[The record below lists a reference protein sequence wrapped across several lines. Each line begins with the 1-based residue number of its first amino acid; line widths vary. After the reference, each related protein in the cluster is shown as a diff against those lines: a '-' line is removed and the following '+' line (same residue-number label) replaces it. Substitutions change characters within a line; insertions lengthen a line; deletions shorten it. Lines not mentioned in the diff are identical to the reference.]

1 MIKNNALPSK
11 KRKFKAKLQDRFK
24 NTLKRKSAL
33 SKTYE
38 TLLSRGILKKGLD
51 YCITIKI
58 TPNNIFCTL
67 KGVEKTLILLT
78 SGILKLKLTK
88 RKLKFVSKII
98 IKKFIR
104 NLKKIVANRTVLLT
118 ISGPVKIK
126 KQVLKQFV
134 KKLKST
140 GLIIFIKSKKS
151 FNGCRPRKARK
162 KKRKGFRIRA

>member
-1 MIKNNALPSK
+1 MILII
-11 KRKFKAKLQDRFK
+11 RGHI
-24 NTLKRKSAL
+24 RKSF
-33 SKTYE
+33 TN
-38 TLLSRGILKKGLD
+38 TDLLNFIKEIYNIEPDLKI
-51 YCITIKI
+51 YIHTWSIFS
-58 TPNNIFCTL
+58 NNISWRTL
-67 KGVEKTLILLT
+67 EIDDTCVTKEIFYDYALIDSYKTSVFMNGLF
-78 SGILKLKLTK
+78 
-88 RKLKFVSKII
+88 RKI
-98 IKKFIR
+98 KFIR